1 MDTGRVTGIPRRVEA
16 LKPQAEF
23 AERTGG
29 AGRSGRPRTR
39 IAGRVLKQYCCG
51 MEAEKR
57 VSDETLCR
65 VLNGDAEDPHG
76 EYEIR
81 WAFETMGPDALAAL
95 YTEGNVSL
103 ERLAA
108 AKRRSQP
115 DPKHEDSANA
125 WLNATLK
132 KEQSLKREQQI
143 QEIAA
148 HARRAPL
155 AILAGAGI
163 SKPPPSEVPLYHE
176 LAIELAGATPGQ
188 AAEDPGACFDRAHE
202 EQGRTIYEQA
212 AERIRRQTEPN
223 ELHRRVV
230 ALHSAAGSRAI
241 ITTNWDELV
250 EAAAESMDEPMP
262 VWPGNDRGP
271 GAGHRAS
278 GLVHLHGM
286 ASEPGGMLLTK
297 ADLERHYTQER
308 ERRFVG
314 ELVGDRS
321 MLCIGYSHRDCM
333 IRKIQESVAARE
345 RAREG
350 DDRPGRRK
358 TFSLVKRES
367 GKPGWEDD
375 LQRLEAAGIEP
386 VLYDRHVEVPEILD
400 RVARAIAQDA
410 EAEKR
415 RLEATAKQGPR
426 PDTDWDEIG
435 RLLEEGGPRLEHFL
449 REAAPEAWAVHEF
462 MQAGAARVLR
472 EESGGPG
479 SDQVSRWLCDGM
491 DGERLQTVLWMAATA
506 GGQVGSAL
514 RYWLA
519 LSLGRSE
526 TTVGDVE
533 REQGALFLIGQCES
547 AARGM
552 SGGLSL
558 WRIARRVARRCS
570 EAGRY
575 EASIQGWAAI
585 ANVYAAAGSKPD
597 IAADGSCKEIGTLE
611 PRLNVEGWDAK
622 EFYTKAVRPWMEPI
636 HEAVW
641 DVCAHALERQ
651 QRILETACD
660 EEDPWNHW
668 SGIRSAIERH
678 EQDGQRSARGVDAL
692 IDAARD
698 ALESGGRTGR
708 TGREKWEAQ
717 IRQAG
722 ASKNALLN
730 RLAIHGVTES
740 RHWSADRKVRWL
752 GESGLLGNAWCKHE
766 VFRLLKEHWK
776 RARGATRQA
785 VGRRICRLRIR
796 GGSGEGNERVQ
807 YVLLGWIERWGTL
820 TREMKAR
827 QRVLQSRHKAW
838 VMPAHPDFRH
848 WHSGVEWIGSVAP
861 PGWAGPQLVD
871 DWKTRGQDALD
882 WVIEGWENPAP
893 ARTPEEW
900 LHGPNERGR
909 RESAGDAIRLDRK
922 WGLALAK
929 RLIERKKWKHG
940 AWYALCGEL
949 PKWMEPMELI
959 EWAREKWWREVW
971 KGGWTDA
978 PDGIPR
984 GLATHLREG
993 NGEAVDV
1000 REAVEALEEWA
1011 VGTLKR
1017 GERPQGEDW
1026 TNHCINTTAGV
1037 AIEAIIGVAA
1047 GETGGSEDR
1056 GAAFSALGRLW
1067 NASPAMRNHVATLCT
1082 NNLAVLTQRGEEW
1095 IRAHVVK
1102 AVEEDGSEE
1111 LRRVVWGAMKYTR
1124 WTRKLGKVLKNAMER
1139 ELIREEAPGET
1150 DTCAERYAWSML
1162 RDILY
1167 PSEGGHGGEYES
1179 WKVAEFPAGRRAT
1192 VVAELTYHLWTNE
1205 ESRDRD
1211 AWGRI
1216 LLPLWRDVCDHA
1228 EGGASEGEQ
1237 SSFLHCFAFLN
1248 GGQQGEFRAWFQ
1260 KGPAVAPERFLDAGY
1275 GPKEVENR
1283 MAALEVALHCAGGY
1297 GEHDAW
1303 KWTAALET
1311 IAGWAR
1317 APKSPAEENLAYNVL
1332 AKTGHTM

>member
-1 MDTGRVTGIPRRVEA
+1 MPRRVEA

-29 AGRSGRPRTR
+29 GAGGSRRPRTR
-39 IAGRVLKQYCCG
+39 IVGRVLKQHCCG

-57 VSDETLCR
+57 ASDETLCQ
-65 VLNGDAEDPHG
+65 VLNGDAEEPQG

-95 YTEGNVSL
+95 HAEGNVSL
-103 ERLAA
+103 DRLAA
-108 AKRRSQP
+108 AKRRSQS
-115 DPKHEDSANA
+115 DPKQEDSANA
-125 WLNATLK
+125 WLNAALA
-132 KEQSLKREQQI
+132 KEQGLKLEQQI
-143 QEIAA
+143 QDIAA
-148 HARRAPL
+148 HAKKAPL

-163 SKPPPSEVPLYHE
+163 SKPLPSGVPLYHE
-176 LAIELAGATPGQ
+176 LAIEFAGATPGQ
-188 AAEDPGACFDRAHE
+188 AAEDPGTCFDRARKE
-202 EQGRTIYEQA
+202 RGRAIYEQV
-212 AERIRRQTEPN
+212 AERIRGRTEPN
-223 ELHRRVV
+223 GLHRRVV
-230 ALHSAAGSRAI
+230 ALHSAAGSRTI
-241 ITTNWDELV
+241 ITTNWDELI
-250 EAAAESMDEPMP
+250 EAAGRARGECLR
-262 VWPGNDRGP
+262 VWPENDRER

-278 GLVHLHGM
+278 GLVHLHGTV
-286 ASEPGGMLLTK
+286 SEPGGMLLTK
-297 ADLERHYTQER
+297 TDLERHYTRER

-321 MLCIGYSHRDCM
+321 MLCIGYSHRDDM

-350 DDRPGRRK
+350 EDGQGSRK

-386 VLYDRHVEVPEILD
+386 VLYDRHEEVPEILD

-410 EAEKR
+410 EAERR
-415 RLEATAKQGPR
+415 RLEATAKQGPQ

-435 RLLEEGGPRLEHFL
+435 RLLEEGGPRLEPFL
-449 REAAPEAWAVHEF
+449 REAAPEAWAAPEF

-472 EESGGPG
+472 DEAGGPG
-479 SDQVSRWLCDGM
+479 SDRVSRWLCNGM
-491 DGERLQTVLWMAATA
+491 DGERLRTVLWMAAKA
-506 GGQVGSAL
+506 GGRIGPAL
-514 RYWLA
+514 RYRLA
-519 LSLGRSE
+519 RSLGRSE

-547 AARGM
+547 AARCMNGH
-552 SGGLSL
+552 LL
-558 WRIARRVARRCS
+558 WPVARRCS

-575 EASIQGWAAI
+575 EASIQGWAAV
-585 ANVYAAAGSKPD
+585 AKVYAAAGSKPD
-597 IAADGSCKEIGTLE
+597 IVADVSRKETGRLE
-611 PRLNVEGWDAK
+611 PRLNVEGWDAN
-622 EFYTKAVRPWMEPI
+622 EFYAKAVRPWMEQI

-668 SGIRSAIERH
+668 SGIRSAIEER
-678 EQDGQRSARGVDAL
+678 EQDGQSSAGGVDAL

-708 TGREKWEAQ
+708 AGREKWEAR

-740 RHWSADRKVRWL
+740 GHWGADRKVRWL
-752 GESGLLGNAWCKHE
+752 GESGLLENPWCKHE
-766 VFRLLKEHWK
+766 AYRLLREHWK
-776 RARGATRQA
+776 RARGTTRQA

-796 GGSGEGNERVQ
+796 GGSREGNEGEQ
-807 YVLLGWIERWGTL
+807 YVLLGWIERWGPL

-827 QRVLQSRHKAW
+827 QGVLQSRHEAW
-838 VMPAHPDFRH
+838 EMPAHPDFRH
-848 WHSGVEWIGSVAP
+848 RHSGFEWIGPVAP
-861 PGWAGPQLVD
+861 PDWDGRKLVD

-882 WVIEGWENPAP
+882 RVIGEWEDPAP
-893 ARTPEEW
+893 ARTLEEW
-900 LHGPNERGR
+900 LHGPNEEGR
-909 RESAGDAIRLDRK
+909 QESVGDGIRLDRE
-922 WGLALAK
+922 WGFALAK
-929 RLIERKKWKHG
+929 RLIELEKWKHG
-940 AWYALCGEL
+940 AWHALCREL
-949 PKWMEPMELI
+949 PKRMEPTELI

-971 KGGWTDA
+971 KGGWADA

-984 GLATHLREG
+984 GLASRLREG
-993 NGEAVDV
+993 HRGEVDV
-1000 REAVEALEEWA
+1000 REAVETLEEWA
-1011 VGTLKR
+1011 LGTLK
-1017 GERPQGEDW
+1017 GDERPQDEDW
-1026 TNHCINTTAGV
+1026 TNHCINTTAGT
-1037 AIEAIIGVAA
+1037 AIEGIIGVAA

-1056 GAAFSALGRLW
+1056 DAAFAALGRLW

-1082 NNLAVLTQRGEEW
+1082 NNLAVLAQRGEEW
-1095 IRAHVVK
+1095 VRAHVVQ
-1102 AVEEDGSEE
+1102 AVEDEGSEE
-1111 LRRVVWGAMKYTR
+1111 LRRVVWGAMEYTR
-1124 WTRKLGKVLKNAMER
+1124 WTPKLGKMLKNAMER
-1139 ELIREEAPGET
+1139 ELVHEEAPGET
-1150 DTCAERYAWSML
+1150 DACAERYAWSML
-1162 RDILY
+1162 RDILN

-1179 WKVAEFPAGRRAT
+1179 WKVAELPAGRRAT
-1192 VVAELTYHLWTNE
+1192 VVAALAHHLWTNE
-1205 ESRDRD
+1205 ESREESRARD
-1211 AWGRI
+1211 AWGRV

-1248 GGQQGEFRAWFQ
+1248 EGQQDEFRACFRQ
-1260 KGPAVAPERFLDAGY
+1260 GPAVAPNRFLDADY

-1297 GEHDAW
+1297 AEHDAW
-1303 KWTAALET
+1303 KWAAALET

-1317 APKSPAEENLAYNVL
+1317 ASKSPEEETLAYNVL
-1332 AKTGHTM
+1332 AQTGHTM